1 MRFFRDP
8 IWIVTHPEVIEPLIA
23 RADWTVWVCFHY
35 KLAQRLFFDSR
46 FIVKFARTSNRGME
60 ETMAYGSGE
69 SPKTGDYVKNKRE
82 QPGTVTAVVAAQAGH
97 ELVSIRWDDGGA
109 DPPLKSADE
118 FTLVSRKSS

>member
-1 MRFFRDP
+1 MRFFRDHT
-8 IWIVTHPEVIEPLIA
+8 WIVTHPDVIERFLA
-23 RADWTVWVCFHY
+23 RADWTVWVCSHR
-35 KLAQRLFFDSR
+35 KLAQRFFLIPDSYSHSQT
-46 FIVKFARTSNRGME
+46 TSSRGTE
-60 ETMAYGSGE
+60 ETMPYGSGE